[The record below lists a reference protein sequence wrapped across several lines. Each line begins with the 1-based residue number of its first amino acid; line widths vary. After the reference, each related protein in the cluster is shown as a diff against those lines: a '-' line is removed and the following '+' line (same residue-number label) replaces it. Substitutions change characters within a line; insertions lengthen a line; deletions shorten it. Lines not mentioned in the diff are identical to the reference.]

1 LKLVKLARTSVAAL
15 LSGALIAFAAGCA
28 ENNKTENDAK
38 DQTTEERT
46 MAITQGG
53 STRGGGTRAEK
64 ATLEIK
70 GDSGIEFSGSCT
82 VGDEENKIS
91 GQAPQSFVY
100 ELSGQQLDCTIRKDS
115 AGGNLQLVFTAGGT
129 HAVQQISGGILNL
142 TYDNGMISFSSSG
155 SGGQVSSS
163 SQQVVS
169 SSSQNNS
176 SSSQQVVS
184 SSSQNNSSSI
194 SISQ

>member
-1 LKLVKLARTSVAAL
+1 
-15 LSGALIAFAAGCA
+15 
-28 ENNKTENDAK
+28 
-38 DQTTEERT
+38 
-46 MAITQGG
+46 MAVTQGG
-53 STRGGGTRAEK
+53 STGGGGTRSEE

-70 GDSGIEFSGSCT
+70 GDSGTEFSGSCT
-82 VGDEENKIS
+82 VGDEEKEIS

-100 ELSGQQLDCTIRKDS
+100 ELNGRRLDCQIRKDS
-115 AGGNLQLVFTAGGT
+115 SGGNLQLIFTAGGT
-129 HAVQQISGGILNL
+129 RAVQQFGGGALNL

-155 SGGQVSSS
+155 SGTQVNSS
-163 SQQVVS
+163 SQQVVSS

>member
-1 LKLVKLARTSVAAL
+1 LKLARTSVAAL
-15 LSGALIAFAAGCA
+15 LSGALIAFAAACA
-28 ENNKTENDAK
+28 GNDETENAAE

-46 MAITQGG
+46 MAVTQGG
-53 STRGGGTRAEK
+53 STGGSGTRPEE

-82 VGDEENKIS
+82 VGDEESQIS

-100 ELSGQQLDCTIRKDS
+100 ELGGRRLDCQIRKDS
-115 AGGNLQLVFTAGGT
+115 SGGNLQLIFTAGGT
-129 HAVQQISGGILNL
+129 RAVQQISGGALNL

-169 SSSQNNS
+169 SSSSQNNS

-184 SSSQNNSSSI
+184 SSSQNNSSSV
-194 SISQ
+194 SISR

>member
-1 LKLVKLARTSVAAL
+1 
-15 LSGALIAFAAGCA
+15 
-28 ENNKTENDAK
+28 
-38 DQTTEERT
+38 
-46 MAITQGG
+46 MAVTQGG
-53 STRGGGTRAEK
+53 STGGGGTRSEE

-70 GDSGIEFSGSCT
+70 GDSGTEFSGSCT
-82 VGDEENKIS
+82 VGDEENEIS

-100 ELSGQQLDCTIRKDS
+100 ELNGRRLDCQIRKDS
-115 AGGNLQLVFTAGGT
+115 SGGNLQLIFTAGGT
-129 HAVQQISGGILNL
+129 RAVQQISGALNL

-155 SGGQVSSS
+155 SGTQVNSST
-163 SQQVVS
+163 QQVVSS

>member
-1 LKLVKLARTSVAAL
+1 
-15 LSGALIAFAAGCA
+15 
-28 ENNKTENDAK
+28 
-38 DQTTEERT
+38 
-46 MAITQGG
+46 MAVTQGG
-53 STRGGGTRAEK
+53 STGGGTRSEE

-70 GDSGIEFSGSCT
+70 GDSGTEFSGSCT
-82 VGDEENKIS
+82 VGDEENEIS

-100 ELSGQQLDCTIRKDS
+100 ELNGRRLDCQIRKDS
-115 AGGNLQLVFTAGGT
+115 SGGNLQLIFTAGGT
-129 HAVQQISGGILNL
+129 RAVQQISGGALNL

-155 SGGQVSSS
+155 SGTQVNSS
-163 SQQVVS
+163 SQQVVSS

>member
-1 LKLVKLARTSVAAL
+1 
-15 LSGALIAFAAGCA
+15 
-28 ENNKTENDAK
+28 
-38 DQTTEERT
+38 
-46 MAITQGG
+46 MAVTQGG
-53 STRGGGTRAEK
+53 STGGGGTRSEE

-82 VGDEENKIS
+82 VGDEKDEIS

-100 ELSGQQLDCTIRKDS
+100 ELSGQRLDCEIRKDS
-115 AGGNLQLVFTAGGT
+115 SGGNLQLVFTAGGSR
-129 HAVQQISGGILNL
+129 AVQQISGGTLNL
-142 TYDNGMISFSSSG
+142 TYDNDMISFSSSG

-163 SQQVVS
+163 SQQVVSS

>member
-1 LKLVKLARTSVAAL
+1 MKLARTGVAAL
-15 LSGALIAFAAGCA
+15 LSGAIIAFAAGCA
-28 ENNKTENDAK
+28 GNDKTENAAK
-38 DQTTEERT
+38 DQTTKESS
-46 MAITQGG
+46 MAVTQGG
-53 STRGGGTRAEK
+53 STGGGRTRSEEAM
-64 ATLEIK
+64 LEIK
-70 GDSGIEFSGSCT
+70 GDSGTEFSGSCT
-82 VGDEENKIS
+82 VGDEENEIS

-100 ELSGQQLDCTIRKDS
+100 ELNGRRLDCQIRKDS
-115 AGGNLQLVFTAGGT
+115 SGGNLQLIFTAGGT
-129 HAVQQISGGILNL
+129 RAVQQISGGALNL

-155 SGGQVSSS
+155 SGTQVNSS
-163 SQQVVS
+163 SQQVVSS

>member
-1 LKLVKLARTSVAAL
+1 
-15 LSGALIAFAAGCA
+15 
-28 ENNKTENDAK
+28 
-38 DQTTEERT
+38 
-46 MAITQGG
+46 MAVTQGG
-53 STRGGGTRAEK
+53 STGGGGTRSEE

-70 GDSGIEFSGSCT
+70 GDSGTEFSGSCT
-82 VGDEENKIS
+82 VGDEENEIS

-100 ELSGQQLDCTIRKDS
+100 ELNGRRLDCQIRKDS
-115 AGGNLQLVFTAGGT
+115 SGGNLQLIFTAGGT
-129 HAVQQISGGILNL
+129 RAVQQISGGALNL

-163 SQQVVS
+163 SS
-169 SSSQNNS
+169 NS
-176 SSSQQVVS
+176 SSSVQQVVS